1 MQHIYPRK
9 YYTHCIIVICF
20 VLLSI
25 AGKTQNTENLI
36 VKTFSMGNW
45 SNLPVVYSNQVKGG
59 IHQVESIS
67 DGLTDN
73 LLLDL
78 DEIPTERLQKG
89 MLVNVFD
96 ADGNG
101 SKACFQYT
109 GDGSTNTFPGDWTQV
124 RLLYTWTS
132 GEYYPQ
138 GCMIQQNNNY
148 YICNTAHTAG
158 ADFDA
163 IETAKWDK
171 IATHNDINTLQD
183 SDQDTKVE
191 VEQSADEDK
200 IRFTTSGSERMI
212 IDNSGKIGIGTST
225 PTARAEIEGN
235 GETVLKLKQNGSW
248 SGTQWGLYVEGYS
261 YLNGFRV
268 NAEDGIRAL
277 HKVNT
282 GGQLGFS
289 TQGNDP
295 ITFTQS
301 STIERMRIA
310 SGGNVGIGTNAPSAK
325 LDVNGQIRL
334 RGGNPGANKI
344 LQSDANGVGS
354 WVNLSGDA
362 TLSGGTLT
370 IGNSKVTNAKIA
382 DDAVTSAKIGTAGA
396 GDADKVLSTDGSGNP
411 QWEAKSNF
419 ASSTLTD
426 GQIFVGNDLNVAT
439 GVTPSGDVT
448 ITNAGVTT
456 IGTGTVNSGKIADG
470 QVMTADIANLNV
482 TEGKIAANAVS
493 NTKIANDAV
502 TTAKIGTAG
511 LADADKILTTTATG
525 DPQWEAK
532 SNFASSTLT
541 NGQILVGDG
550 TNVATGVTPT
560 GDVTISNTGVTTIGA
575 NKITSG
581 KITDGEVKTADIANL
596 NVTEDKL
603 AASAV
608 TNGKIADN
616 AVTTSKIGTA
626 GAGDADKVLTTTA
639 AGDPQ
644 WEAKSALGDDLGNHT
659 ATQNIK
665 LSGNYLSNDGGN
677 EGIFV
682 ATDGKVGIGTN
693 TPSSPL
699 HISQNVTADQGLL
712 IVESNDPDIFFNDTD
727 GGYNTFTFKNN
738 NVNTWA
744 FGRNSSDNFYITR
757 FNTTWDD
764 NTFNIIKST
773 GNIGIGT
780 NTPGA
785 KLEIAGQVKIT
796 GGTPGANKL
805 LTSDANGLAS
815 WVAPSFAS
823 STLSDGQLLVG
834 NASNVATGVTPTGD
848 VTISNAGVTTIG
860 TGTVNSGKIAD
871 GQVMTADIAN
881 LNVTEGKIA
890 ASAISTTKI
899 ADNAVTSAKIGTA
912 GAGDANKVLT
922 TTAAGDPQWE
932 AKSALGD
939 NLGNHTATENIKL
952 SGNYLSNDGG
962 NEGIFVATDGKVGMG
977 TNTPGYQLD
986 LSSAN
991 EEVFRAVSTKSGDS
1005 YIKIFNLL
1013 APNLANSQT
1022 IQFSFGRSLANGDV
1036 AEFAF
1041 EKGADSRIKIG
1052 TYGNADIL
1060 SLYHS
1065 GKSVFTGNV
1074 GLGTTTPLA
1083 KLHAGTTIS
1092 DYATLDFSTTGAV
1105 ITANSGDQ
1113 NDAESNVLTL
1123 MRDGTSSV
1131 VYAGAARFDMSQWET
1146 NGTNASTKLDIKL
1159 ANTST
1164 DDLNSVLT
1172 MQSNG
1177 NVGVGTTTPGARL
1190 EVAGQVKITGGT
1202 PGANK
1207 ILTSDANGLASW
1219 VAPSFASS
1227 TLTNGQVFVGNASN
1241 VATGVTPSGDV
1252 TISNTGITTIGANKI
1267 TSGKITDGEVK
1278 TADIANLNV
1287 TEGKLA
1293 TSAVTNGKIADNA
1306 VTTAKIGTAGA
1317 GDANKVLTTDG
1328 SGNPQWE
1335 AKSALG
1341 DNLGNHTATQDISL
1355 GTHKIKG
1362 SGTTTPFELSEA
1374 YIRFAEN
1381 LNTDAQIRSYA
1392 NLILWAND
1400 DNGGTE
1406 HMIFKVGGTGTGTE
1420 RMRLSSTGNLGIG
1433 TTSPNDKL
1441 VVRNGAGEIRF
1452 GGSNGRTLSAYE
1464 NGSTLANFDFH
1475 AVQTY
1480 FNSDFLIAPGK
1491 KISTSNGSTDNLYLT
1506 TTNTSKAIYIDR
1518 KVGIGTNAPSNQL
1531 HVNTSSDPIRAQG
1544 LQSASDNEIV
1554 TVDANGVFHKKA
1566 ANVSGISTKNA
1577 DYTATA
1583 NDETLLADATTAN
1596 MTITLPSAT
1605 GNTGLKITIK
1615 RIDTSSNTLSISG
1628 NTATIDGQASV
1639 TMNVAWQAYTFQCD
1653 GTNWYIIG
1661 RF

>member
-596 NVTEDKL
+596 NVTE
-603 AASAV
+603 
-608 TNGKIADN
+608 
-616 AVTTSKIGTA
+616 
-626 GAGDADKVLTTTA
+626 
-639 AGDPQ
+639 
-644 WEAKSALGDDLGNHT
+644 
-659 ATQNIK
+659 
-665 LSGNYLSNDGGN
+665 
-677 EGIFV
+677 
-682 ATDGKVGIGTN
+682 
-693 TPSSPL
+693 
-699 HISQNVTADQGLL
+699 
-712 IVESNDPDIFFNDTD
+712 
-727 GGYNTFTFKNN
+727 
-738 NVNTWA
+738 
-744 FGRNSSDNFYITR
+744 
-757 FNTTWDD
+757 
-764 NTFNIIKST
+764 
-773 GNIGIGT
+773 
-780 NTPGA
+780 
-785 KLEIAGQVKIT
+785 
-796 GGTPGANKL
+796 
-805 LTSDANGLAS
+805 
-815 WVAPSFAS
+815 
-823 STLSDGQLLVG
+823 
-834 NASNVATGVTPTGD
+834 
-848 VTISNAGVTTIG
+848 
-860 TGTVNSGKIAD
+860 
-871 GQVMTADIAN
+871 
-881 LNVTEGKIA
+881 
-890 ASAISTTKI
+890 
-899 ADNAVTSAKIGTA
+899 
-912 GAGDANKVLT
+912 
-922 TTAAGDPQWE
+922 
-932 AKSALGD
+932 
-939 NLGNHTATENIKL
+939 
-952 SGNYLSNDGG
+952 
-962 NEGIFVATDGKVGMG
+962 
-977 TNTPGYQLD
+977 
-986 LSSAN
+986 
-991 EEVFRAVSTKSGDS
+991 
-1005 YIKIFNLL
+1005 
-1013 APNLANSQT
+1013 
-1022 IQFSFGRSLANGDV
+1022 
-1036 AEFAF
+1036 
-1041 EKGADSRIKIG
+1041 
-1052 TYGNADIL
+1052 
-1060 SLYHS
+1060 
-1065 GKSVFTGNV
+1065 
-1074 GLGTTTPLA
+1074 
-1083 KLHAGTTIS
+1083 
-1092 DYATLDFSTTGAV
+1092 
-1105 ITANSGDQ
+1105 
-1113 NDAESNVLTL
+1113 
-1123 MRDGTSSV
+1123 
-1131 VYAGAARFDMSQWET
+1131 
-1146 NGTNASTKLDIKL
+1146 
-1159 ANTST
+1159 
-1164 DDLNSVLT
+1164 
-1172 MQSNG
+1172 
-1177 NVGVGTTTPGARL
+1177 
-1190 EVAGQVKITGGT
+1190 
-1202 PGANK
+1202 
-1207 ILTSDANGLASW
+1207 
-1219 VAPSFASS
+1219 
-1227 TLTNGQVFVGNASN
+1227 
-1241 VATGVTPSGDV
+1241 
-1252 TISNTGITTIGANKI
+1252 
-1267 TSGKITDGEVK
+1267 
-1278 TADIANLNV
+1278 
-1287 TEGKLA
+1287 GKLA